1 MDDGQRSIVHGP
13 TKKGENMIPSFLLA
27 KLYVKG
33 SLKNNESGF
42 EFALKNIID
51 STMLIGIGPISVAG
65 KDYEG
70 QAITMTVG
78 DKTVSG
84 AELSRSNS
92 VPVRMGVPLKV
103 AVAGDKL
110 ASGSQ
115 KVSVAATTS
124 DIGKIK
130 FDFSDTVA

>member
-1 MDDGQRSIVHGP
+1 MV
-13 TKKGENMIPSFLLA
+13 PSFLLA

-33 SLKNNESGF
+33 SLKNNNTGF

-51 STMLIGIGPISVAG
+51 STMLIGIGPISVG
-65 KDYEG
+65 EKNYEG
-70 QAITMTVG
+70 ESITMSVAER
-78 DKTVSG
+78 SING

-103 AVAGDKL
+103 TITGEKL
-110 ASGSQ
+110 PTGAN
-115 KVSVAATTS
+115 KISVAATTS

-130 FDFSDTVA
+130 FDISDNVVE